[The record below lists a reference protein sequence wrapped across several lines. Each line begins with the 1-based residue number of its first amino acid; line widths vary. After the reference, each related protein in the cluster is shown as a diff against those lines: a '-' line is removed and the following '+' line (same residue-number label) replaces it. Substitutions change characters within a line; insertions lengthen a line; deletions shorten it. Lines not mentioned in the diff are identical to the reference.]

1 MIFSE
6 KIKELKET
14 IKIIDTRMETL
25 ENTGIP
31 SYKESKK
38 QKEKQRADQQ
48 QQQPE
53 RLQNSLSTCSL

>member
-31 SYKESKK
+31 SYKKSKT